1 MQEDNRAMTE
11 DRDLLPW
18 ILGALSMAAVAMAVA
33 VGLTGRTTSAHASS
47 QTTSSPPA
55 LATAELNPT
64 TRNSATPA
72 GSSPASAG
80 PASTAPAST
89 APASAAPAS
98 TASSSAAQAYPEP
111 AFAQGVG
118 AAQAQPALASNAAG
132 NQIWECTTNGVKTF
146 SNNRCGSAAVLREV
160 GPINVMDASPA
171 SNVHWYGA
179 GPNDAPDYYD
189 PSYDP
194 SPSQP
199 ADNSYPVVVGV
210 PYLERRRPERPRQAA
225 HHDQGHHDQ
234 GRPRRN

>member
-1 MQEDNRAMTE
+1 MTE

-33 VGLTGRTTSAHASS
+33 IGMTGRTTSAHASS
-47 QTTSSPPA
+47 QTTSAPPA
-55 LATAELNPT
+55 LATAELNPKMQ
-64 TRNSATPA
+64 NSAAPA
-72 GSSPASAG
+72 GS
-80 PASTAPAST
+80 APVSS
-89 APASAAPAS
+89 APASAAPASTSPAS

-111 AFAQGVG
+111 PSAQRVS
-118 AAQAQPALASNAAG
+118 AAQAQPALTQNAAG

-146 SNNRCGSAAVLREV
+146 SNTRCGSAAVLREV
-160 GPINVMDASPA
+160 GPINVMEASPA

-179 GPNDAPDYYD
+179 GPNDAGDYYD

-194 SPSQP
+194 NPPQP

-210 PYLERRRPERPRQAA
+210 PYLERRRLERPRQAA

-234 GRPRRN
+234 GHPRRN

>member
-1 MQEDNRAMTE
+1 MQEDNREMTE

-47 QTTSSPPA
+47 QTTSSPTA

-64 TRNSATPA
+64 TRNSAAPA

-80 PASTAPAST
+80 PAST

-225 HHDQGHHDQ
+225 HHDQGHRDQ

>member
-1 MQEDNRAMTE
+1 MQEDNRPMTE

-18 ILGALSMAAVAMAVA
+18 ILGALSVAAVAMAIA
-33 VGLTGRTTSAHASS
+33 VGVTGRTTSAHASS

-55 LATAELNPT
+55 LATAELNPMMQ
-64 TRNSATPA
+64 NSATPT
-72 GSSPASAG
+72 GS
-80 PASTAPAST
+80 APASIT
-89 APASAAPAS
+89 PAS

-111 AFAQGVG
+111 ASAQGVG
-118 AAQAQPALASNAAG
+118 AAQAQPALAPNAGG

-146 SNNRCGSAAVLREV
+146 SSNRCGNAAVLRDV

-179 GPNDAPDYYD
+179 GPNDAPDNYD

-194 SPSQP
+194 SPPQP

-234 GRPRRN
+234 GHPRRN

>member
-1 MQEDNRAMTE
+1 MQEDNRPMTE

-18 ILGALSMAAVAMAVA
+18 ILGALSVAAVAMAIA
-33 VGLTGRTTSAHASS
+33 VGVTGRTTSAHASS

-55 LATAELNPT
+55 LATAELNPMMQ
-64 TRNSATPA
+64 NSATPT
-72 GSSPASAG
+72 GS
-80 PASTAPAST
+80 APASIT
-89 APASAAPAS
+89 PASITPAS

-111 AFAQGVG
+111 ASAQGVG
-118 AAQAQPALASNAAG
+118 AAQAQPALAPNAGG

-146 SNNRCGSAAVLREV
+146 SSNRCGNAAVLRDV

-179 GPNDAPDYYD
+179 GPNDAPDNYD

-194 SPSQP
+194 SPPQP

-234 GRPRRN
+234 GHPRRN

>member
-33 VGLTGRTTSAHASS
+33 IGMTGRTTSAHASS
-47 QTTSSPPA
+47 QTPSRP
-55 LATAELNPT
+55 
-64 TRNSATPA
+64 
-72 GSSPASAG
+72 PASA
-80 PASTAPAST
+80 APAST
-89 APASAAPAS
+89 SPAS
-98 TASSSAAQAYPEP
+98 TASSSAAQA
-111 AFAQGVG
+111 
-118 AAQAQPALASNAAG
+118 QPALTQNAAG

-146 SNNRCGSAAVLREV
+146 SNTRCGSAAVLREV
-160 GPINVMDASPA
+160 GPINVMEASPA

-179 GPNDAPDYYD
+179 GPNDAGDYYD

-194 SPSQP
+194 NPPQP

-210 PYLERRRPERPRQAA
+210 PYLERRRLERPRQAA

-234 GRPRRN
+234 GHPRRN